1 MITTMTKY
9 EIISLKLKGWSN
21 SRIQKE
27 FSVSRSTIRK
37 YWDDYQEKLSELL
50 KEDPSLDVRY
60 SFRQTVRKFRI
71 QVAFQKRNDIPDE
84 EYQIGNRRTEHSQ

>member
-60 SFRQTVRKFRI
+60 I
-71 QVAFQKRNDIPDE
+71 IEDIVSEPRDRS
-84 EYQIGNRRTEHSQ
+84 IS

>member
-60 SFRQTVRKFRI
+60 IIEDIVSEPKYDSSSRRCEPRIIIRQ
-71 QVAFQKRNDIPDE
+71 PE
-84 EYQIGNRRTEHSQ
+84 